1 MRLDKFIGECGLLT
15 RKETAKAAKAG
26 RITVNGEIVLRA
38 DIHIDEKKD
47 AVTLDGETVAHTP
60 FYYVF
65 LNKPEGYVSA
75 TEDGRFPVVTSLL
88 PEKMQKAGV
97 FPCGRLDKDTTG
109 MMLLTNDGVLSHRL
123 LSPKRHVRKVYRFT
137 CELPLCKNA
146 EKRVE
151 AGIVTRNGSAFKS
164 AILVADEDRLGG
176 EITLTEGKYH
186 EIKRMLEA
194 LENRIVTL
202 ERIAFADILLDPALA
217 RGEWRSCTKD
227 ELSLLFA
234 LASLDT

>member
-1 MRLDKFIGECGLLT
+1 MRLDKFISECGLLS
-15 RKETAKAAKAG
+15 RKETAKAARAG
-26 RITVNGEIVLRA
+26 RITVNGEVVLRA
-38 DIHIDEKKD
+38 DLHIDEK
-47 AVTLDGETVAHTP
+47 AVTVTLDGEAVAYTP

-88 PEKMQKAGV
+88 PERMQKAGV

-109 MMLLTNDGVLSHRL
+109 LMLLTNDGVLSHRL

-137 CELPLCKNA
+137 CEHPLCKNA
-146 EKRVE
+146 EKRTL
-151 AGIVTRNGSAFKS
+151 AGIVLRDGT
-164 AILVADEDRLGG
+164 AIKPAELRADEDRMGG

-194 LENRIVTL
+194 PDNRIVTL
-202 ERIAFADILLDPALA
+202 TRIAFADIPLDPALSL
-217 RGEWRSCTKD
+217 GEWRECTED
-227 ELSLLFA
+227 ELSQLRA
-234 LASLDT
+234 QASLDT